1 MISFPFADLSDT
13 NMLGIFETNCSNEPS
28 TLHLETNNDR
38 LLDIDPDLHAY
49 SNTIEKQCN
58 NYDTSEDFKLKY
70 GSQHNISIVH
80 SNICSSK
87 KNLGDFTYYLENL
100 NMPFTFIGICETWAT
115 QENQD
120 LLNMPGYKHEHCI
133 RSNKR
138 GGGVSIYLLDTIQY
152 KARKNVSFSTHM
164 FESVFIE
171 VDKS

>member
-1 MISFPFADLSDT
+1 
-13 NMLGIFETNCSNEPS
+13 
-28 TLHLETNNDR
+28 
-38 LLDIDPDLHAY
+38 
-49 SNTIEKQCN
+49 
-58 NYDTSEDFKLKY
+58 
-70 GSQHNISIVH
+70 
-80 SNICSSK
+80 
-87 KNLGDFTYYLENL
+87 
-100 NMPFTFIGICETWAT
+100 MPFTFIGICETWAT

-171 VDKS
+171 VDKTLFKSKRNVIIGEIYVKHPYKTLKMSHKMKW